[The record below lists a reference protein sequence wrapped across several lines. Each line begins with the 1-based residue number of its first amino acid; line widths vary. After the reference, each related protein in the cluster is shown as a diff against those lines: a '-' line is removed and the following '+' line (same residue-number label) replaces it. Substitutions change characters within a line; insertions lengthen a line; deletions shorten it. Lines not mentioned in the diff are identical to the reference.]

1 MFNIKF
7 IIILSYFLV
16 NPLPA
21 LAHSFF
27 GKEGFYDG
35 ISHPV
40 LGLDHLFAMI
50 CVGILSAQ
58 IGGRAIWTVPLTFV
72 SIMTIGGFF
81 GFLLIVQQFYFVEI
95 GIILSVIILGSAI
108 CIEKK
113 IPQKLIIIFVGIFGL
128 FHGIAHGL
136 EIPAASSPI
145 LFILGFICGTTALHI
160 FGVFVG
166 HFSIKNK
173 VSLNL
178 LRLTGIIFASYGIYL
193 FLGILLN

>member
-1 MFNIKF
+1 MFNKKF
-7 IIILSYFLV
+7 IIFLICLV
-16 NPLPA
+16 IHPFTVF
-21 LAHSFF
+21 AHTF

-40 LGLDHLFAMI
+40 LGLDHLLAMI
-50 CVGILSAQ
+50 SVGILSAQ
-58 IGGRAIWTVPLTFV
+58 IGGRAIWTVPSTFV
-72 SIMTIGGFF
+72 IIMTIGGFF
-81 GFLLIVQQFYFVEI
+81 CFLLIVQQFYFVEI

-108 CIEKK
+108 CIERK
-113 IPQKLIIIFVGIFGL
+113 IPQKL

-166 HFSIKNK
+166 HLSIKNK

-193 FLGILLN
+193 LLGIFLN